1 MEQLKQ
7 KVFDL
12 ARNIYP
18 EIVLFRRH
26 FHSHPEL
33 SMYEF
38 DTARFIEQQLN
49 AWEIPYKSG
58 VAATGI
64 VATIEGKHPEKAL
77 IALRADMDA
86 LPIQE
91 AGNCSYKSQNEG
103 IMHACGHD
111 VHMASLLGTAYIL
124 NQLRAHW
131 EGSIRLI
138 FQPSEETYPG
148 GALLMI
154 REGVLE
160 NPVPRCILG
169 LHVFPN
175 LDTGKLGFR
184 SGPAMA
190 STDEIYIT
198 VKGKGGHGATPEL
211 NIDPVVAAAN
221 ILTGL
226 QQIVSRNAPPGVP
239 TVLSFG
245 RFIADGKVNIIPNE
259 AMLEGTIRTYDE
271 VWRKTAHE
279 RIRQVAGK
287 IAEAHGATC
296 DVRIEHGYPALLNDK
311 ALTERAMKYVSE
323 IIGNE
328 NVTEIEP
335 RMTAED
341 FAYYSRVIPACFY
354 RLGTRNLAKGITA
367 YLHTPNFDI
376 DEEAL
381 LISTASMAW
390 IAIRELQS
398 GL

>member
-1 MEQLKQ
+1 MEQLK
-7 KVFDL
+7 KRVFDL
-12 ARNIYP
+12 ARNIFP
-18 EIVLFRRH
+18 QAVDFRRH
-26 FHSHPEL
+26 LHAHPER
-33 SMYEF
+33 SMQEF
-38 DTARFIEQQLN
+38 ETARFIAQQLSEWN
-49 AWEIPYKSG
+49 IPFKSG
-58 VAATGI
+58 IATTGI
-64 VATIEGKHPEKAL
+64 VATIEGKNPEKAL

-86 LPIQE
+86 LPISE
-91 AGNCSYKSQNEG
+91 TNTHTFKSVNEG
-103 IMHACGHD
+103 VMHACGHD

-124 NQLRAHW
+124 NQLREHW

-148 GALLMI
+148 GALMMI

-160 NPVPRCILG
+160 NPVPRCIFG

-175 LDTGKLGFR
+175 LDAGILGFR

-211 NIDPVVAAAN
+211 NIDPVVTAAN

-226 QQIVSRNAPPGVP
+226 QQIVSRNAPPGIP

-259 AMLEGTIRTYDE
+259 AILEGTIRTYDE
-271 VWRKTAHE
+271 SWRKTAHE
-279 RIRQVAGK
+279 RIRQVASK
-287 IAEAHGATC
+287 IAEANGATC
-296 DVRIEHGYPALLNDK
+296 EVRIEHGYPVLLNNK
-311 ALTERAMKYVSE
+311 SLTERARKHAAEM
-323 IIGNE
+323 IGNE
-328 NVTEIEP
+328 NVVEIEP

-341 FAYYSRVIPACFY
+341 FAYYSHLIPACFY
-354 RLGTRNLAKGITA
+354 RLGTRNLAKGISA
-367 YLHTPNFDI
+367 NLHTPDFDV
-376 DEEAL
+376 DEESL
-381 LISTASMAW
+381 LTSTASMAW